1 MQLAKIKEVLSLS
14 IPAIGETILYTVI
27 TMFDIL
33 LVGRF
38 GGKNDLSAVGLSSQI
53 IVTFSDIFIII
64 GLTTALIS
72 VIARNV
78 GAADTENA
86 EKYASLGF
94 GIALIISIITSSL
107 FYYFPSSFLKL
118 AGARGEVL
126 YDCSIYIRIC
136 SIGIFF
142 SMLANT
148 LCSIIKGYADTYTP
162 FLCACITIFINLILD
177 IFLIKNHR
185 ILSITVV
192 QGAAFSKILSQF
204 TGFIF
209 IFLYSLLKSKIKIR
223 IKYILNFNLQKV
235 KNLLAIYIPSS
246 MEEGAISI
254 SQLLS
259 NVIIMHTGT
268 TAFAANQ
275 IANTV
280 ESISFMPSVGL
291 SFAATTITGI
301 YIGRKNYREAEA
313 YSKTC
318 CFLGILIT
326 SFFSLLFFFIPNFL
340 IHFFISGTETQVIK
354 FGADCLKIGAFEQV
368 SLSVSIILTGAFK
381 GLGDAR
387 TPLAIS
393 LIASWAIR
401 IPLMYYFIYLM
412 RMPVT
417 YVWYIT
423 CIQWGFDA
431 IATTAIFRFK
441 LKKHFSIFI

>member
-1 MQLAKIKEVLSLS
+1 MHFTKIKEVLSLS
-14 IPAIGETILYTVI
+14 IPSIGETILYTVI

-64 GLTTALIS
+64 GLATALIS

-78 GAADTENA
+78 GADNTENA
-86 EKYASLGF
+86 EKYASIGF
-94 GIALIISIITSSL
+94 VMAFVISIITSVL
-107 FYYFPSSFLKL
+107 FYYFPSNFLHM
-118 AGARGEVL
+118 AGAEGEVL
-126 YDCSIYIRIC
+126 YDCIMYIKIC

-177 IFLIKNHR
+177 ICLIKNHR
-185 ILSITVV
+185 VLFITVV
-192 QGAAFSKILSQF
+192 QGAAFSKVLSQF
-204 TGFIF
+204 AGFLF
-209 IFLYSLLKSKIKIR
+209 IFLYTIFKSKIKIR
-223 IKYILNFNLQKV
+223 IKYMLDFNLHKL
-235 KNLLAIYIPSS
+235 KNLLFLYIPSS
-246 MEEGAISI
+246 LEEGAVSI

-291 SFAATTITGI
+291 SFAATTLTGL
-301 YIGRKNYREAEA
+301 YIGKKDYRDAET
-313 YSKTC
+313 YSRIC

-326 SFFSLLFFFIPNFL
+326 FFFSLFFFFMPKFL
-340 IHFFISGTETQVIK
+340 IHFFISRNEMEVIRL
-354 FGADCLKIGAFEQV
+354 GSDCLRIGAFEQV
-368 SLSVSIILTGAFK
+368 FLSTSIILTGAFK
-381 GLGDAR
+381 GLGDAK
-387 TPLAIS
+387 TPLVIS
-393 LIASWAIR
+393 LVASWVIR

-412 RMPVT
+412 KMPVT

-423 CIQWGFDA
+423 CAQWGLDA
-431 IATTAIFRFK
+431 IATALIFRFK
-441 LKKHFSIFI
+441 IKKRFSTNI